1 MPFAQRYRQE
11 VVQKRAEL
19 NATFTAFILL
29 YEAGKD
35 RADGLIFPHKLLL
48 WELTDTAAGI
58 RPES

>member
-19 NATFTAFILL
+19 NATFTDFILL

-35 RADGLIFPHKLLL
+35 RADGLIFPHTLLL
-48 WELTDTAAGI
+48 WELTDMAAGI